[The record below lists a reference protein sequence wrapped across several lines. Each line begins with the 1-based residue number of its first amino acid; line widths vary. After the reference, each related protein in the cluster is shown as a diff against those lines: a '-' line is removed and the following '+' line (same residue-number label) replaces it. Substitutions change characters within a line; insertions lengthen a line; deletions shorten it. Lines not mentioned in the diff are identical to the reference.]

1 MAKEMERGRG
11 RERERTRGPD
21 RRRVGEAALGPLD
34 AVVPQPVVTQL
45 PSIGSHHQ
53 VLEQPILAP
62 LGPAAS
68 RQESTDVDPDK
79 KAPEP
84 KKPKLEPKNEQ
95 STQMDEPMTRLDH
108 SAVFSPHE
116 VFDLTAGDEPGLD
129 ELQRAEPPQPV
140 STLTVKDQGP
150 FPGMFQRS
158 IGSNDT
164 PEWVQDLSKSL
175 QGLHVKSDKTHSYCL
190 ELGATIQQHGTR
202 IEHLEACHKETTDQQ
217 THTLAR
223 IAALEKVVADLE
235 KQPRSP
241 TPGRHQSPSPRS
253 PRTPRGAFDASP
265 RDPQQDLG
273 LVIGGWVDARSGEAE
288 EEVRN
293 MFQAAGVGSALENVS
308 GPSGRT
314 NFLRAS
320 LQFPKDATLPQK
332 RHFQKEV
339 LDKLKQLKCS
349 SGIEGQNGT
358 SLWVQRDRPLEER
371 LRIRALVLTKNFYTA
386 LPVLAG
392 RPHLSPPEIVWRGQ
406 VFVGQT
412 RLLRCMD
419 EGHEP
424 AATDQ
429 IIEDS
434 KGNHTVWFLS
444 SQAFEAVTGRDKET
458 LQQAWLDYGPAA
470 SPLGGGV
477 A

>member
-1 MAKEMERGRG
+1 MERGRG

-21 RRRVGEAALGPLD
+21 RRRVGEITQGPLTVD
-34 AVVPQPVVTQL
+34 PVTPQPVITQL
-45 PSIGSHHQ
+45 PAIGSHHQ
-53 VLEQPILAP
+53 VLEQPVLTPRGLTAT
-62 LGPAAS
+62 
-68 RQESTDVDPDK
+68 RQESSDADPEK
-79 KAPEP
+79 KAPDL
-84 KKPKLEPKNEQ
+84 KKPKLEPKDEQ
-95 STQMDEPMTRLDH
+95 STQMDEPMSRIDH
-108 SAVFSPHE
+108 SAAFGPHE
-116 VFDLTAGDEPGLD
+116 VFDLTAGDEPGSD
-129 ELQRAEPPQPV
+129 ELQRAELPPQL
-140 STLTVKDQGP
+140 STSIAKDPGP
-150 FPGMFQRS
+150 FPGMCQRGS
-158 IGSNDT
+158 GSNDA

-175 QGLHVKSDKTHSYCL
+175 RGLHVKSDKTHSYCL

-241 TPGRHQSPSPRS
+241 TPGRHQPPSPRS
-253 PRTPRGAFDASP
+253 PRTPRGAFETSP

-293 MFQAAGVGSALENVS
+293 MFQAAGVGAALENVS
-308 GPSGRT
+308 GPAGRT

-320 LQFPKDATLPQK
+320 LQFPKDATLSQK
-332 RHFQKEV
+332 RQLQKEV

-358 SLWVQRDRPLEER
+358 SLRVQRDRPLEER

-386 LPVLAG
+386 LPALAG

-444 SQAFEAVTGRDKET
+444 SQAFETVTGRNKET
-458 LQQAWLDYGPAA
+458 LQQTWLDYGPSA
-470 SPLGGGV
+470 SPLGGGGV

>member
-1 MAKEMERGRG
+1 MAKETERGRG

-21 RRRVGEAALGPLD
+21 RRRVGEAALSTLD

-45 PSIGSHHQ
+45 PSIGSYHQ

-62 LGPAAS
+62 LGPAAA

-140 STLTVKDQGP
+140 STATAKDQGP

-158 IGSNDT
+158 SGSNDT

-235 KQPRSP
+235 KQP
-241 TPGRHQSPSPRS
+241 
-253 PRTPRGAFDASP
+253 
-265 RDPQQDLG
+265 
-273 LVIGGWVDARSGEAE
+273 
-288 EEVRN
+288 
-293 MFQAAGVGSALENVS
+293 
-308 GPSGRT
+308 
-314 NFLRAS
+314 
-320 LQFPKDATLPQK
+320 
-332 RHFQKEV
+332 
-339 LDKLKQLKCS
+339 
-349 SGIEGQNGT
+349 
-358 SLWVQRDRPLEER
+358 
-371 LRIRALVLTKNFYTA
+371 
-386 LPVLAG
+386 
-392 RPHLSPPEIVWRGQ
+392 
-406 VFVGQT
+406 
-412 RLLRCMD
+412 
-419 EGHEP
+419 
-424 AATDQ
+424 
-429 IIEDS
+429 
-434 KGNHTVWFLS
+434 
-444 SQAFEAVTGRDKET
+444 
-458 LQQAWLDYGPAA
+458 
-470 SPLGGGV
+470 
-477 A
+477 